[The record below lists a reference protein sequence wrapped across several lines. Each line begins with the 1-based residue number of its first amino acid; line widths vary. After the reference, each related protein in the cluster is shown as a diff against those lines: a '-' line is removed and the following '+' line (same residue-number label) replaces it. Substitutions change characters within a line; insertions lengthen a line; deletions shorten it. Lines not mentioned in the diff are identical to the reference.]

1 MAFAIVAE
9 RETEIVK
16 MKRHSSLI
24 AVAKARVFASE
35 GWNVTVAVE
44 GEALEIQEHLKLLA
58 DAS

>member
-1 MAFAIVAE
+1 MAFVIVAE